1 MSRELNVLTARLLND
16 GYMRACAQLARSDP
30 NAAAAAA
37 PDPKSAAAAAAATNA
52 LNVFSTE
59 SSF

>member
-1 MSRELNVLTARLLND
+1 MSRELNLLTARLFKD

-37 PDPKSAAAAAAATNA
+37 PDPNSAAAAAATNA